1 MDQKGQYQSEI
12 DELDNLSIIDYE
24 RIFKLFIK
32 SENDKDYYFYNILK
46 KIEFPVLDEEYLG
59 YYEVKSNTPLTKISY
74 DIYDDIKSWWL
85 IYLMNKD
92 AFTGIPFVIK
102 GGTTLKYIL
111 RQYRSQIY
119 LDITKSTIFAG
130 RHY

>member
-1 MDQKGQYQSEI
+1 MDQKGQYQNEI
-12 DELDNLSIIDYE
+12 EDLNNLNIIDYE
-24 RIFKLFIK
+24 RIFKLFVK

-46 KIEFPVLDEEYLG
+46 KIEFPVLDEQYLG
-59 YYEVKSNTPLTKISY
+59 YYDVKSNLPLTKISY

-85 IYLMNKD
+85 VYLMNKD
-92 AFTGIPFVIK
+92 VFNGIPFVVN

-119 LDITKSTIFAG
+119 LDITKSTIFSG